1 MTRDRLPAVALG
13 TLAVVLL
20 VAALLPLDAVGN
32 DLANR
37 FAPPSPAHPLGTDQL
52 GRDVLA
58 RLAAGTRLSVGFTVV
73 AVALC
78 AGIGTALGMLAGFR
92 GGIAAQTLTRVV
104 DVLVAV
110 PSILLA
116 LVLTTLLSPGTTTLL
131 IAVTL
136 TGWTPFA
143 RLALGLTVR
152 EAGTDYVRSATAL
165 GAGSGRIVFRHI
177 LPNAVRPLAAHAF
190 LRFAATLLTVAG
202 LSFLGLG
209 PQPPTAEWGAMLD
222 DARPYLFVRPGL
234 VLAPAAA
241 IVGVAFVV
249 TLAGRALERRWG
261 EPDVFRRPRNSP

>member
-1 MTRDRLPAVALG
+1 MRRAPAVALAV
-13 TLAVVLL
+13 LALVLL

-78 AGIGTALGMLAGFR
+78 ASIGTAAGMLAGYR
-92 GGIAAQTLTRVV
+92 GGFAAQALTRVV

-110 PSILLA
+110 PSIVLA

-131 IAVTL
+131 VAVVA

-165 GAGSGRIVFRHI
+165 GAGPGRIVFRHV
-177 LPNAVRPLAAHAF
+177 LPNAIRPLTAHAF
-190 LRFAATLLTVAG
+190 LRFAATLLTIAG

-209 PQPPTAEWGAMLD
+209 PQPPTPEWGAMLD
-222 DARPYLFVRPGL
+222 EARPYLFLRPGL

-241 IVGVAFVV
+241 IVGVALAV
-249 TLAGRALERRWG
+249 TLAGRACERRWSG
-261 EPDVFRRPRNSP
+261 SDAFRSGGSHA

>member
-1 MTRDRLPAVALG
+1 MRRRAPAVALG
-13 TLAVVLL
+13 VLAAVLL
-20 VAALLPLDAVGN
+20 VAAVLPLDAVGN

-37 FAPPSPAHPLGTDQL
+37 FAPPSPAHPLGTDHL

-73 AVALC
+73 AVVSC
-78 AGIGTALGMLAGFR
+78 ASLGTALGLLAGFR
-92 GGIAAQTLTRVV
+92 GGLAAQALTRVV

-110 PSILLA
+110 PSIVFA
-116 LVLTTLLSPGTTTLL
+116 LVLTTLLPPGSLTLL
-131 IAVTL
+131 VAVVA

-152 EAGTDYVRSATAL
+152 EAGTGYVRAATAL
-165 GAGSGRIVFRHI
+165 GAGPGRIVFRHV
-177 LPNAVRPLAAHAF
+177 LPNAIRPLTAHAF
-190 LRFAATLLTVAG
+190 LRFASTLLTIAG

-222 DARPYLFVRPGL
+222 EARPYLFLRPGL
-234 VLAPAAA
+234 VLAPAVA

-249 TLAGRALERRWG
+249 TVAGRALERRWSG
-261 EPDVFRRPRNSP
+261 GKAFREPIGPH

>member
-1 MTRDRLPAVALG
+1 MRRGPAVALAA
-13 TLAVVLL
+13 LAAALL

-37 FAPPSPAHPLGTDQL
+37 FAPPSWAHPLGTDHL

-58 RLAAGTRLSVGFTVV
+58 RLAAGTRLSVGSTVV
-73 AVALC
+73 AVGLC
-78 AGIGTALGMLAGFR
+78 ASLGTVLGLLAGYR
-92 GGIAAQTLTRVV
+92 GGFAAQALNRVV

-110 PSILLA
+110 PSIVLA

-131 IAVTL
+131 VAVVA

-165 GAGSGRIVFRHI
+165 GAGPARIVFRHV
-177 LPNAVRPLAAHAF
+177 LPNAIRPLTAHAF
-190 LRFAATLLTVAG
+190 LRFAATLLTIAG

-209 PQPPTAEWGAMLD
+209 PQPPTPEWGAMLD
-222 DARPYLFVRPGL
+222 EARPYLFLRPGL

-241 IVGVAFVV
+241 IVGVALVV
-249 TLAGRALERRWG
+249 TLAGRALERRWA
-261 EPDVFRRPRNSP
+261 EPDVFRSGTSHT